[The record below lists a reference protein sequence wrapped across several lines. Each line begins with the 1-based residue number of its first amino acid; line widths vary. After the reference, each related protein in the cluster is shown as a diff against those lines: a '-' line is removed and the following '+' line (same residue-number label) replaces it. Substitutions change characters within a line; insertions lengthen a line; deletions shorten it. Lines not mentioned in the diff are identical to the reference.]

1 MPASDYARFI
11 QFHPDEPYVVLRLY
25 LARARSGLQ
34 TGATE
39 LQSNA
44 SALKQSDWPFPVVE
58 LFLGRRTA
66 TATLAAATKPD
77 ERCEAQYYIGEWY
90 LLHDDK
96 TCAPPAL
103 EAAADTC
110 PKNFDEYTSS
120 HRVAPRPTPARD
132 FEGFQAARTDRYRE

>member
-1 MPASDYARFI
+1 
-11 QFHPDEPYVVLRLY
+11 
-25 LARARSGLQ
+25 
-34 TGATE
+34 

-44 SALKQSDWPFPVVE
+44 SALKQSDWPFPAVE

-103 EAAADTC
+103 EAAAGPC
-110 PKNFDEYTSS
+110 PKNFDEYASS
-120 HRVAPRPTPARD
+120 HRVAPRPTPACD
-132 FEGFQAARTDRYRE
+132 IEGFQAARTDRYRE

>member
-11 QFHPDEPYVVLRLY
+11 QFHPDEPYMVLRP
-25 LARARSGLQ
+25 GLQ

-44 SALKQSDWPFPVVE
+44 SALTQSDWPFPVVE

-96 TCAPPAL
+96 TAAPPAL

-110 PKNFDEYTSS
+110 PKNFDEYQL
-120 HRVAPRPTPARD
+120 V
-132 FEGFQAARTDRYRE
+132 QAELRHLGR